1 MKPFVKWAGGKTK
14 LLKEIEQRLPM
25 GFDEWKNVTY
35 VEPFVGGG
43 AVLFHMLAK
52 HKNIKHAIINDINQV
67 LMKAYSLV
75 QQNPYA
81 IVDGLRTLSNE
92 FNKLPSDKAREEFY
106 YRTRTLYNS
115 FPIPEDQHILFFLF
129 LNKTCFNGLYRENKD
144 GKFNVPFGRY
154 QSICFDEKN
163 VFEVHQ
169 ALQNVDILCGDFNNV
184 FRHVREG
191 NAFIYVDPPYRPV
204 SKDMNMFTQ
213 YDRSG
218 FKDQDQQR
226 LKDLCNIFGQR
237 GCKIMISNSDSYIDD
252 ETSYFEQL
260 YEGYLIDRIQVTR
273 TINTY
278 NARELKPKEVII
290 TNYETPIIHQPQ
302 FF

>member
-14 LLKEIEQRLPM
+14 LLKEIEPRLPV

-43 AVLFHMLAK
+43 AVLFHMLAT

-67 LMKAYSLV
+67 LMKAYSLI

-92 FNKLPSDKAREEFY
+92 FNKLPSDRAREEFY
-106 YRTRTLYNS
+106 YRTRKLYNS
-115 FPIPEDQHILFFLF
+115 LPILEDQHILFFLF

-191 NAFIYVDPPYRPV
+191 NTFIYVDPPYRPV
-204 SKDMNMFTQ
+204 GKDMNMFTQ

-278 NARELKPKEVII
+278 NARDLKPKEVII